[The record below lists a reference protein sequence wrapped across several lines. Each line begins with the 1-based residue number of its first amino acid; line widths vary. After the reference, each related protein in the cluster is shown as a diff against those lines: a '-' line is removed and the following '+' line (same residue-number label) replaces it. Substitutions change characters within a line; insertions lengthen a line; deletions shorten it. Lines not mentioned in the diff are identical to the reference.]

1 MGRGVSTRGVNIL
14 IRPGVAVL
22 SRKLWAFSV
31 ANLNAHAYLY
41 TETAASSDASHYSA
55 GALWDDPQFGLTHI
69 TTFSKLALVTDHDW
83 LRHSVK
89 LFGALMPTE
98 IMVFSM
104 KELDDAKAWIKV

>member
-1 MGRGVSTRGVNIL
+1 L
-14 IRPGVAVL
+14 KQHDKLKLLFVAGPYFD
-22 SRKLWAFSV
+22 S
-31 ANLNAHAYLY
+31 
-41 TETAASSDASHYSA
+41 YSA
-55 GALWDDPQFGLTHI
+55 GAMWDDARFGLAHI

-104 KELDDAKAWIKV
+104 TELDDARAWIRG